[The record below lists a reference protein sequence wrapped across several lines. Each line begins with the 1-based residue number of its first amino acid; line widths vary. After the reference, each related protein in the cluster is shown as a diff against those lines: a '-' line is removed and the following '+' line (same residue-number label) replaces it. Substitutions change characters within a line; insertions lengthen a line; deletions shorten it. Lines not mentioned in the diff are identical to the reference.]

1 MRSRSC
7 KSCLKGMPISL
18 TNDILCREKG
28 VVSGEYLCSKY
39 KAPPSLKTPK
49 ELNFKCAECEN
60 FKESVALSVN
70 NSVVGTCTLFSTR
83 PFDGQNRGACR
94 KFVIRRIRE
103 VI

>member
-1 MRSRSC
+1 MRSKSC
-7 KSCLKGMPISL
+7 RNCLKGMAISL

-49 ELNFKCAECEN
+49 ELNFKCADCEN

-70 NSVVGTCTLFSTR
+70 DAVVGTCILFSTR
-83 PFDGQNRGACR
+83 PFDARKRGACR
-94 KFVIRRIRE
+94 KFMIRKIRE